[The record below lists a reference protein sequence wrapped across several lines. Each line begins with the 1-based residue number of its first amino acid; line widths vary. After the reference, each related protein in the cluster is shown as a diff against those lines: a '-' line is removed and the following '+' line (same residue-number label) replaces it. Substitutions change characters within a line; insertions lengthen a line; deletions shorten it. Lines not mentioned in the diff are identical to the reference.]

1 MKHLVRIFVIILCY
15 SLLPVS
21 CEKEVKLERSKI
33 IVNPQFAKDLLK
45 KSSDTIN
52 IDMIDFFLEVSIYP
66 DSMPGGSTE
75 GNPLISTNCLT
86 SIESLV
92 VPQTIDLV
100 KQYVI
105 KNDSIWISLYEDEKE
120 KIDSNRVKVCRT
132 SINGPSWNPGILVD
146 VVAEGYDS
154 KNDDTFFIRA
164 LDQIINSK

>member
-1 MKHLVRIFVIILCY
+1 M
-15 SLLPVS
+15 S
-21 CEKEVKLERSKI
+21 CEEDVKLERSKI

-52 IDMIDFFLEVSIYP
+52 VDMIDFLLEVSIYP
-66 DSMPGGSTE
+66 DSIPVGSPGG
-75 GNPLISTNCLT
+75 NRLISMNCLT

-92 VPQTIDLV
+92 VPQTINLV

-105 KNDSIWISLYEDEKE
+105 KNDSIWISLYEEE
-120 KIDSNRVKVCRT
+120 NEEIDSNRVKVCRT
-132 SINGPSWNPGILVD
+132 SINGPLWNPGILVN

-164 LDQIINSK
+164 LDQIINSN